1 MASCERSDAQ
11 FAIQS
16 HLKPFA
22 VDCCV
27 SLCGG
32 TLCCLF
38 RAGGLVG
45 VRDGGPDRRSGGWE
59 VWMDS
64 LVKLKKDVAARL
76 LGEDPR

>member
-1 MASCERSDAQ
+1 M
-11 FAIQS
+11 
-16 HLKPFA
+16 
-22 VDCCV
+22 
-27 SLCGG
+27 
-32 TLCCLF
+32 CCLF